1 MSWKRRSCIREG
13 KMAFRVFLDAG
24 VLLDFTL
31 KREGYAAARQLMA
44 WVVNGRIQAYVTT
57 TVVQETARRLKDAY
71 GAERAKE
78 LLLALLAEVQV
89 IDTSHTI
96 AVSAVLSTYN
106 MEDAL
111 SYYTALH
118 HKLDYFITGNKNLP
132 IVYTPVLPV
141 CTPEAFLRY
150 HGEGFPLKGE

>member
-1 MSWKRRSCIREG
+1 
-13 KMAFRVFLDAG
+13 MAFRIFLDAG
-24 VLLDFTL
+24 VLLDLTL
-31 KREGYAAARQLMA
+31 KREGYPAARELMA
-44 WVVNGRIQAYVTT
+44 WVVNGRVQAYVTPA
-57 TVVQETARRLKDAY
+57 VVQETARRLKEAY
-71 GAERAKE
+71 GAERTKE

-96 AVSAVLSTYN
+96 AVSAVLSTTAN

-118 HKLDYFITGNKNLP
+118 HKLDYFITGNKALP
-132 IVYTPVLPV
+132 IVYTPTLPV

-150 HGEGFPLKGE
+150 HREEPPLKGE

>member
-1 MSWKRRSCIREG
+1 
-13 KMAFRVFLDAG
+13 MAFRIFLDAG
-24 VLLDFTL
+24 VLLDLTL
-31 KREGYAAARQLMA
+31 KREGYPAARELMA
-44 WVVNGRIQAYVTT
+44 WVVNGRVQAYVTPA
-57 TVVQETARRLKDAY
+57 VVQETARRLKEAY
-71 GAERAKE
+71 GAERTKE

-96 AVSAVLSTYN
+96 AVSAVLSTTYN

-118 HKLDYFITGNKNLP
+118 HKLDYFITGNKELP
-132 IVYTPVLPV
+132 VVYTPVLPV

-150 HGEGFPLKGE
+150 HGEEPPLKGE

>member
-1 MSWKRRSCIREG
+1 MDWRRRRGVREG
-13 KMAFRVFLDAG
+13 KMAFRIFLDAG
-24 VLLDFTL
+24 VLLDLTL

-44 WVVNGRIQAYVTT
+44 WVVSGRVQAYVTPAA
-57 TVVQETARRLKDAY
+57 VQETARRCKEAY

-96 AVSAVLSTYN
+96 AVSAVLSTTYN
-106 MEDAL
+106 MEDAI

-118 HKLDYFITGNKNLP
+118 HKLDYFITGNK
-132 IVYTPVLPV
+132 
-141 CTPEAFLRY
+141 
-150 HGEGFPLKGE
+150 